1 MYRLILIFIL
11 LFTFNNCS
19 NQIIYSGKILSDE
32 SFENINYKKKSN
44 LLSKLGSPSY
54 IDPISKK
61 YYYFSEKKEKKSI
74 FNKQTFYS
82 YIFVFEFDEHEN
94 IIASNVYNLNDSKDV
109 KIVEDE
115 TSNELVK
122 RGLLERVFGGVGPN
136 KEITTSP

>member
-1 MYRLILIFIL
+1 MYRIVLIFIL

-19 NQIIYSGKILSDE
+19 NQTNYSGKILSKN
-32 SFENINYKKKSN
+32 SFENINYKNKDN
-44 LLSKLGSPSY
+44 LLNRLGIPSY

-74 FNKQTFYS
+74 FNQRTLYS
-82 YIFVFEFDEHEN
+82 YIFVFEFDENEN
-94 IIASNVYNLNDSKDV
+94 VIASNVYDLNNKNDIKLIKD
-109 KIVEDE
+109 K

-122 RGLLERVFGGVGPN
+122 RGILERIFGGVGPQ